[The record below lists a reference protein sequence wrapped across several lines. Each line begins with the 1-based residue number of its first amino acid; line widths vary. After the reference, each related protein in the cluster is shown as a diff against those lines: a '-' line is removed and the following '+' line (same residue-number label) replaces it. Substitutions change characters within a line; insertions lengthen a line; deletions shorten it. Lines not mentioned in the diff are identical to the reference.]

1 MLKSYRDLLVWQ
13 KAMELAIKSYK
24 LSSQF
29 PGTEIYGLTSQIRR
43 ASVSVPCNIAEGYGR
58 SSRKEYLQFLFV
70 AQGSLKEL
78 ETQAILAHQLSFVS
92 QESTRELLNES
103 ETLGKMLGSLIRSL
117 RAKLALALHT
127 TPNTLTATPYNCAR
141 AISSNRIFLIPR

>member
-117 RAKLALALHT
+117 RAKLA
-127 TPNTLTATPYNCAR
+127 
-141 AISSNRIFLIPR
+141 